1 MRRLTIRVSACTDAM
16 GLLVLMAWA
25 DGRLDDREKE
35 GVRGAAQV
43 LNLPA
48 DFRARLEQQLGAP
61 GSLEQIGVT
70 NLTTRERAFA
80 FVAAAWMAQ
89 VDEVLDAAEKELLAR
104 IGAKLEFTEEQQEEY
119 SNIARSL
126 QPLPAGVASWADQ
139 ITRLF
144 KAIPAELEEP
154 GAAFEIV
161 FE

>member
-1 MRRLTIRVSACTDAM
+1 MRRLTIRVSACTEAM

-35 GVRGAAQV
+35 GVRGAAKV

-48 DFRARLEQQLGAP
+48 EFRARLEQRLAAP
-61 GSLEQIGVT
+61 GSLEELDVA

-89 VDEVLDAAEKELLAR
+89 VDEELDAKEQELLDR
-104 IGAKLEFTEEQQEEY
+104 IGSALEFTEEQQAEY
-119 SNIARSL
+119 ANIARSL
-126 QPLPAGVASWADQ
+126 RPLPSGVATWADQ

>member
-1 MRRLTIRVSACTDAM
+1 M
-16 GLLVLMAWA
+16 GLLIQMAWA
-25 DGRLDDREKE
+25 DGRLDDREKD

-48 DFRARLEQQLGAP
+48 TFRSRLEEQLSKP
-61 GSLEQIGVT
+61 GSLDSLDVA

-80 FVAAAWMAQ
+80 FVSAAWMAH
-89 VDEVLDAAEKELLAR
+89 VDETLDPKEEDLLSR
-104 IGAKLEFTEEQQEEY
+104 IGAKLQFTPEQQAGY
-119 SNIARSL
+119 SKIARSL
-126 QPLPAGVASWADQ
+126 QPLPGGVASWAEQ

-154 GAAFEIV
+154 GEAFEVV

>member
-1 MRRLTIRVSACTDAM
+1 MA
-16 GLLVLMAWA
+16 LLIQMAWA

-48 DFRARLEQQLGAP
+48 EFRKRLEALLLMP
-61 GSLEQIGVT
+61 GSMDLLDM
-70 NLTTRERAFA
+70 NHLTTRERAFA

-89 VDEVLDAAEKELLAR
+89 VDDTVDAKEEELLGR
-104 IGAKLEFTEEQQEEY
+104 IGAKLQFTPEQQADY
-119 SNIARSL
+119 AKLARSL
-126 QPLPAGVASWADQ
+126 QPLPAGVSSWADQ

-144 KAIPAELEEP
+144 KTIPAELEEP
-154 GAAFEIV
+154 GEAFEVV